1 MTEWMHGLSQAGGDQ
16 SGNVSLFDAALVLML
31 SFTLTMTI
39 GWVYRVTHR
48 GVSYSQQYVHTL
60 VILGTVISLIMLII
74 GSSVARAFTLVGAMS
89 IIRFRNAMKETRDVG
104 FVFMS
109 MAVGMAVGV
118 RFYLLAVFATVML
131 CVFMVGLY
139 KFNIFAK
146 DVRERILRVQLPYN
160 LNHEDALA
168 EPFRQ
173 HTDEHRIIALET
185 VRAGTLNEVVYSIVL
200 KQKAST
206 QALLDSIRSRNENHK
221 VTLILGQQ
229 EVDI

>member
-1 MTEWMHGLSQAGGDQ
+1 MQELQKAGDM
-16 SGNVSLFDAALVLML
+16 SGNVSLLDVGVVLLL
-31 SFTLTMTI
+31 SFALTMTI
-39 GWVYRVTHR
+39 GWVYRTTHR
-48 GVSYSQQYVHTL
+48 GVSYSQSYVYTL

-118 RFYLLAVFATVML
+118 RYYVLAAVATVVL
-131 CVFMVGLY
+131 CLFQLGLY
-139 KFNIFAK
+139 KFNVFAK
-146 DVRERILRVQLPYN
+146 EVRERILRVQLPNN
-160 LNHEDALA
+160 LNHEDALD

-173 HTDEHRIIALET
+173 HTEEHHIIAIET
-185 VRAGTLNEVVYSIVL
+185 VRAGTLNEVVYSIVM

-206 QALLDSIRSRNENHK
+206 QALLDSIRSRNDNHK